1 MSARR
6 TRSPA
11 APAPPVRRAHDA
23 APPERRTASVRAE
36 RAVRPALSLSVQYA
50 SNAPDLPPRGQVRRW
65 VQASL
70 DADATVNVRFVEAI
84 EGRALNAEYRGKDY
98 ATNVLTFVY
107 DDEHPRAG
115 DIVLCVPVLRREA
128 AAQRKTFA
136 AHCAHLV
143 VHGTLHMQGY
153 DHERPADA
161 KAMEG
166 RETTIL
172 AGFGIADPYADSHV
186 D

>member
-6 TRSPA
+6 TR
-11 APAPPVRRAHDA
+11 APAERAQPVLGAQGAEGPGH
-23 APPERRTASVRAE
+23 RTASVRKPTHA
-36 RAVRPALSLSVQYA
+36 RPALSLSVQYA
-50 SNAPDLPPRGQVRRW
+50 SNAPDLPPRAQVRRW
-65 VQASL
+65 VRAAL
-70 DADATVNVRFVEAI
+70 DADANVNVRFVEAI

-115 DIVLCVPVLRREA
+115 DIVLCVPVLRQEA

-172 AGFGIADPYADSHV
+172 AGFGIADPYADPHV

>member
-1 MSARR
+1 
-6 TRSPA
+6 
-11 APAPPVRRAHDA
+11 
-23 APPERRTASVRAE
+23 
-36 RAVRPALSLSVQYA
+36 VQYA
-50 SNAPDLPPRGQVRRW
+50 SNAQDLPDRPQVRRW
-65 VQASL
+65 VRAAL
-70 DADATVNVRFVEAI
+70 DADAAVNVRFVEAI
-84 EGRALNAEYRGKDY
+84 EGRALNAEFRGKDY

-115 DIVLCVPVLRREA
+115 DIVLCVPVVRREA

-143 VHGTLHMQGY
+143 IHGTLHMQGY
-153 DHERPADA
+153 DHERAADA
-161 KAMEG
+161 RMMEG

-172 AGFGIADPYADSHV
+172 AGFGVADPYADPHV